1 MLLTDWLPWLSQFD
15 FYTPQNHL
23 LRGGITHS
31 GLDHLTKKNY
41 HIAFPTGHSD
51 RVLLYLSLIF
61 VVVVFKTVSHY
72 IVLALLELTM

>member
-1 MLLTDWLPWLSQFD
+1 MLLTDWLPWPSQFD
-15 FYTPQNHL
+15 FYTAKNHF

-51 RVLLYLSLIF
+51 RVLLYLSLLF
-61 VVVVFKTVSHY
+61 VVAFKTVSHY